1 MVRIKKNFVAE
12 SKYDLKCPYE
22 MVPQYVVIHNTANNA
37 TAQNEIAYMKR
48 NRKEV
53 SFHYAVDHKEIVQ
66 AIPESRNAW
75 HAGDGGNGKGNRYGI
90 AIEIFKMEYHND
102 GYITVQSS
110 NGDKVVAPGTENEY
124 TFHFKNEGNAPGKYN
139 MKLEAIFSQKDWPIP
154 IEARM
159 KNQNGE
165 YILGSK
171 DSWDNSPDLKE
182 IKDSAV
188 LGTNK
193 FATYTFEWRWPFER
207 GDGDELIANNEYD
220 TFIADFES
228 LYSKEMTMTLNI
240 STSTELDY
248 GVENSTDKV
257 QGISSPYTGEM
268 RNLAIRSAIVMLV
281 LVTSIISIIHLERRQ
296 IKKIEALATKTAVND
311 TEREN
316 E

>member
-1 MVRIKKNFVAE
+1 MNYRKINRRILILLIFLLVALFATSVLLGFRLSE
-12 SKYDLKCPYE
+12 ITNKE
-22 MVPQYVVIHNTANNA
+22 QNVIVIVPNTAD
-37 TAQNEIAYMKR
+37 EDE
-48 NRKEV
+48 KEKLP
-53 SFHYAVDHKEIVQ
+53 SIITYD
-66 AIPESRNAW
+66 
-75 HAGDGGNGKGNRYGI
+75 DNGIWSSKTD
-90 AIEIFKMEYHND
+90 IEIFKMEYHND

-228 LYSKEMTMTLNI
+228 LYSKEMTLNI

-281 LVTSIISIIHLERRQ
+281 LVTSIISIIHIERRQ

>member
-1 MVRIKKNFVAE
+1 MNYRKFNRRILILLIFLLVALLATSVLLGFRLSE
-12 SKYDLKCPYE
+12 ITNKE
-22 MVPQYVVIHNTANNA
+22 QNVIVIVPNTAD
-37 TAQNEIAYMKR
+37 EDE
-48 NRKEV
+48 KEKLP
-53 SFHYAVDHKEIVQ
+53 SIITYD
-66 AIPESRNAW
+66 
-75 HAGDGGNGKGNRYGI
+75 DNGIWSSKTD
-90 AIEIFKMEYHND
+90 IEIFKMEYHND

-296 IKKIEALATKTAVND
+296 IKKIQALATKTAVND

>member
-1 MVRIKKNFVAE
+1 MNYRKINRRILILLIFLLVALLATSVLLGFRLSE
-12 SKYDLKCPYE
+12 ITNKE
-22 MVPQYVVIHNTANNA
+22 QNVIVIVPNTADEDEKEKLPSIITYDNN
-37 TAQNEIAYMKR
+37 
-48 NRKEV
+48 
-53 SFHYAVDHKEIVQ
+53 
-66 AIPESRNAW
+66 
-75 HAGDGGNGKGNRYGI
+75 GI
-90 AIEIFKMEYHND
+90 WSSKTDIEIFKMEYHND

>member
-1 MVRIKKNFVAE
+1 MNYRKINRRILILLIFLLVALLATSVLLGFRLSE
-12 SKYDLKCPYE
+12 ITNKE
-22 MVPQYVVIHNTANNA
+22 QNVIVIVPNTAD
-37 TAQNEIAYMKR
+37 EDE
-48 NRKEV
+48 KEKLP
-53 SFHYAVDHKEIVQ
+53 SIITYD
-66 AIPESRNAW
+66 
-75 HAGDGGNGKGNRYGI
+75 DNGIWSSKTD
-90 AIEIFKMEYHND
+90 IEIFKMEYHND

-257 QGISSPYTGEM
+257 QGTSSPYTGEM

>member
-1 MVRIKKNFVAE
+1 MNLRKINRRILIVLIFLLVALLATSVLLGFRLSE
-12 SKYDLKCPYE
+12 ITNKE
-22 MVPQYVVIHNTANNA
+22 QNVIVIVPNTAD
-37 TAQNEIAYMKR
+37 EDE
-48 NRKEV
+48 KEKLP
-53 SFHYAVDHKEIVQ
+53 SIITYD
-66 AIPESRNAW
+66 
-75 HAGDGGNGKGNRYGI
+75 DNGIWSSKTD
-90 AIEIFKMEYHND
+90 IEIFKMEYHND

-257 QGISSPYTGEM
+257 QGTSSPYTGEM

-281 LVTSIISIIHLERRQ
+281 LVTSIISIIHIERRQ

>member
-1 MVRIKKNFVAE
+1 MNYRKINRRILILLIFLLVALFATSVLLGFRLSE
-12 SKYDLKCPYE
+12 ITNKE
-22 MVPQYVVIHNTANNA
+22 QNVIVIVPNTAD
-37 TAQNEIAYMKR
+37 EDE
-48 NRKEV
+48 KEKLPTIIT
-53 SFHYAVDHKEIVQ
+53 YD
-66 AIPESRNAW
+66 
-75 HAGDGGNGKGNRYGI
+75 DNGIWSSKTD
-90 AIEIFKMEYHND
+90 IEIFKMEYHND

-228 LYSKEMTMTLNI
+228 L
-240 STSTELDY
+240 
-248 GVENSTDKV
+248 
-257 QGISSPYTGEM
+257 
-268 RNLAIRSAIVMLV
+268 
-281 LVTSIISIIHLERRQ
+281 
-296 IKKIEALATKTAVND
+296 
-311 TEREN
+311 
-316 E
+316 

>member
-1 MVRIKKNFVAE
+1 MNYRKINRRILILLIFLLVALLATSVLLGFRLSE
-12 SKYDLKCPYE
+12 ITNKE
-22 MVPQYVVIHNTANNA
+22 QNVIVIVPNTAD
-37 TAQNEIAYMKR
+37 EDE
-48 NRKEV
+48 KEKLP
-53 SFHYAVDHKEIVQ
+53 SIITYD
-66 AIPESRNAW
+66 
-75 HAGDGGNGKGNRYGI
+75 DNGIWSSKTD
-90 AIEIFKMEYHND
+90 IEIFKMEYHND

-228 LYSKEMTMTLNI
+228 LYSKEMTLNI